1 MSKDKV
7 RVTDL
12 AQMKAERTPIAM
24 LTAYDFPFARIFDAA
39 GVDVLLVG
47 DSLGMV
53 VQGAD
58 STLAVTL
65 DEVIYHTRMVTRARQ
80 RALVVADLPF
90 LTYQV
95 SVEKALA
102 WNDLPATKEIT
113 DARIKSTDSLSF
125 IVEGVAN

>member
-1 MSKDKV
+1 
-7 RVTDL
+7 
-12 AQMKAERTPIAM
+12 MKAQRTPIAM

-39 GVDVLLVG
+39 GIDALLVG

-95 SVEKALA
+95 SVEQRWPTLA
-102 WNDLPATKEIT
+102 ADQRGRRRGGQ
-113 DARIKSTDSLSF
+113 ARRRHHDGRNHSAHS
-125 IVEGVAN
+125 

>member
-1 MSKDKV
+1 MTKDKV

-24 LTAYDFPFARIFDAA
+24 LTAYDFAFARIFDAA

-65 DEVIYHTRMVTRARQ
+65 DEVIYHTPGVARARHP
-80 RALVVADLPF
+80 ALVGADLPV
-90 LTYQV
+90 LTYHV
-95 SVEKALA
+95 SLEQALSNA
-102 WNDLPATKEIT
+102 
-113 DARIKSTDSLSF
+113 
-125 IVEGVAN
+125 G